1 MSAALTPV
9 RDEELCACRE
19 VLVAGRVRD
28 ALVGALAR
36 TAVEDP
42 RSRAEAW
49 SMVMECRLARGE
61 LQAAT
66 QAAGELRPVQDDPS
80 VTGALADH
88 ALGELATAVGD
99 HDSAAV
105 LHTEA
110 GRKVGG
116 ADDDALVLPWRA
128 GAALAMTRLGWHRDA
143 QLLAHAHL
151 AHARRQGSPY
161 AVAQALRTVATTD
174 PGSGRETMLR
184 EARETLDGTT
194 AERLAAQL
202 DTDLALLLSLQG
214 GPGAAATAVGLLRGA
229 EAYALRE
236 DLAPLHQRV
245 RSQLERWGETA
256 RPSRRESLTGLT
268 TTEQRAAE
276 LAAGGLKN
284 REIATAMHV
293 TVKAVEWH
301 LSHVYRKLGIPGRG
315 ELAAAL
321 GASV

>member
-1 MSAALTPV
+1 MSAELVPP
-9 RDEELCACRE
+9 RDDELCACRDL
-19 VLVAGRVRD
+19 LVAGRVRD
-28 ALVGALAR
+28 ALVRALGQ
-36 TAVEDP
+36 TAVEVA
-42 RSRAEAW
+42 RQRAEAW
-49 SMVMECRLARGE
+49 AMVMECRLARGE
-61 LQAAT
+61 LQAAAQT
-66 QAAGELRPVQDDPS
+66 AGELRPLQDEPGA
-80 VTGALADH
+80 TGAHADQ
-88 ALGELATAVGD
+88 ALGELATAYGD

-110 GRKVGG
+110 GRKVSG
-116 ADDDALVLPWRA
+116 ADDDALALPWRA

-151 AHARRQGSPY
+151 AHARRHGSPY

-174 PGSGRETMLR
+174 PGSGREALLR
-184 EARETLDGTT
+184 EARQVLDGCV

-202 DTDLALLLSLQG
+202 DTDLAVLLSLRAD
-214 GPGAAATAVGLLRGA
+214 PGTATTAVALLRGA
-229 EAYALRE
+229 EAYAVRE

-245 RSQLERWGETA
+245 RSQLERWGEA
-256 RPSRRESLTGLT
+256 AQPIRRESLTGLT

-284 REIATAMHV
+284 REIATAMQV

-315 ELAAAL
+315 ELAEAL